1 MCDVI
6 ADLLSA
12 HLSKGHDTLFIPL
25 PSTPSTQKPFKPRA
39 VQFLI
44 VTNILVFVYQ
54 LYALYQGVSLAEVSG
69 AIPNQIVHRYFF
81 LPPLPNLFDKTLLTS
96 LFLHDVHIL
105 QGGFIHIIGNMLY
118 LSAFGPTLESM
129 IGSLKFL
136 LFYLL
141 CGVLATLCYVMIY
154 YDSNLPLIGASGAIA
169 GVMGA
174 HFIAYPKARIRCL
187 LFIYIIS
194 VPAIVLLLPWIAIQL
209 ANVYFAFQGAS
220 IAWIAHVGGFGV
232 GMFLIGKFQRTWFR
246 PKHEASP
253 IRPYVR

>member
-1 MCDVI
+1 MLLQVC
-6 ADLLSA
+6 LSA
-12 HLSKGHDTLFIPL
+12 HLWKGHDTLFIPL

-69 AIPNQIVHRYFF
+69 AIPNQIMHRYSF
-81 LPPLPNLFDKTLLTS
+81 LPPLPNLSDKTLLTS
-96 LFLHDVHIL
+96 LFLHDVYIL

-129 IGSLKFL
+129 VGSLKFL

-141 CGVLATLCYVMIY
+141 CGVLATLCYVIIY

-174 HFIAYPKARIRCL
+174 HFIACPRARVRCL

-209 ANVYFAFQGAS
+209 VNVYFSFQSAS
-220 IAWIAHVGGFGV
+220 IAWVAHVGGFGV
-232 GMFLIGKFQRTWFR
+232 GMLLIRKFQRTWFR
-246 PKHEASP
+246 TKHEASH

>member
-1 MCDVI
+1 M
-6 ADLLSA
+6 
-12 HLSKGHDTLFIPL
+12 FIPL
-25 PSTPSTQKPFKPRA
+25 PSTPSTQESFKPRA

-44 VTNILVFVYQ
+44 VTNVLAFVYQ
-54 LYALYQGVSLAEVSG
+54 LYALYQGVLLAEVSG
-69 AIPNQIVHRYFF
+69 AIPSQIAHRYSF
-81 LPPLPNLFDKTLLTS
+81 LPPLPNLFDKTLFTS

-154 YDSNLPLIGASGAIA
+154 YDSSLPLIGASGAIA

-174 HFIAYPKARIRCL
+174 HFVACPKARVRCL

-209 ANVYFAFQGAS
+209 ANVYFRFRERLLLGWRMS
-220 IAWIAHVGGFGV
+220 VGLGWGCFLSENSNELGFV
-232 GMFLIGKFQRTWFR
+232 LNMKRLTFVLMFDSSGLFGR
-246 PKHEASP
+246 ES
-253 IRPYVR
+253 

>member
-1 MCDVI
+1 M
-6 ADLLSA
+6 
-12 HLSKGHDTLFIPL
+12 FIPL
-25 PSTPSTQKPFKPRA
+25 PSAPSTQKSFKPRA

-54 LYALYQGVSLAEVSG
+54 LYALYQGVSLTEVSG
-69 AIPNQIVHRYFF
+69 AIPNQIMQRYSF
-81 LPPLPNLFDKTLLTS
+81 LPPLPNLSDKTFLTS

-118 LSAFGPTLESM
+118 LSAFGPTLENM

-174 HFIAYPKARIRCL
+174 HFIACPKARVRCL
-187 LFIYIIS
+187 LLIYIIS

-209 ANVYFAFQGAS
+209 VNVYFAFQGAS
-220 IAWIAHVGGFGV
+220 IAWVVHVGGFGV
-232 GMFLIGKFQRTWFR
+232 GMLLIGKFQRTWFR
-246 PKHEASP
+246 TKHEPSY

>member
-1 MCDVI
+1 M
-6 ADLLSA
+6 
-12 HLSKGHDTLFIPL
+12 FIPL
-25 PSTPSTQKPFKPRA
+25 PSTPSTQKSFKPRA

-44 VTNILVFVYQ
+44 VTNLLVFVYQ
-54 LYALYQGVSLAEVSG
+54 LYALYQGVSLVEISG
-69 AIPNQIVHRYFF
+69 AIPNQIMHRHSF
-81 LPPLPNLFDKTLLTS
+81 LPPLPNLSDKTLLTS

-118 LSAFGPTLESM
+118 LSAFGPTLESL
-129 IGSLKFL
+129 IGGLKFL

-141 CGVLATLCYVMIY
+141 CGVLATLCYTVIY

-174 HFIAYPKARIRCL
+174 HFIACPKGRVRCL

-209 ANVYFAFQGAS
+209 INMYFSFQGAS
-220 IAWIAHVGGFGV
+220 IAWVAHVGGFGV
-232 GMFLIGKFQRTWFR
+232 GMFLIRKFQRTWFR
-246 PKHEASP
+246 PKHEASH

>member
-1 MCDVI
+1 MF
-6 ADLLSA
+6 L
-12 HLSKGHDTLFIPL
+12 PL

-44 VTNILVFVYQ
+44 FTNILVFAYQ
-54 LYALYQGVSLAEVSG
+54 LYALYQGVSLAEISG
-69 AIPNQIVHRYFF
+69 AIPNQIVHRYAF
-81 LPPLPNLFDKTLLTS
+81 LPPLPNLFDKTLITA

-105 QGGFIHIIGNMLY
+105 QGGLIHLVGNLLY

-129 IGSLKFL
+129 IGRLKFL

-154 YDSNLPLIGASGAIA
+154 YNSNLPLIGASGAIA

-174 HFIAYPKARIRCL
+174 HFIACPKARVRCL

-209 ANVYFAFQGAS
+209 INVYFSFQETS
-220 IAWIAHVGGFGV
+220 VAWAAHVGGFGA

-246 PKHEASP
+246 PKREPSY

>member
-1 MCDVI
+1 M
-6 ADLLSA
+6 
-12 HLSKGHDTLFIPL
+12 FIPL
-25 PSTPSTQKPFKPRA
+25 PSTPSTQKSFKPRA

-44 VTNILVFVYQ
+44 VTNLLVFVYQ
-54 LYALYQGVSLAEVSG
+54 LYALYQGVSLAGVSG
-69 AIPNQIVHRYFF
+69 AIPNQIVHRYSF

-129 IGSLKFL
+129 IGSLKFF

-154 YDSNLPLIGASGAIA
+154 YNSNLPLIGASGAIA
-169 GVMGA
+169 GIMGA
-174 HFIAYPKARIRCL
+174 HFIACPKARVRCL

-209 ANVYFAFQGAS
+209 VNVYFSFQGAS
-220 IAWIAHVGGFGV
+220 IAWVAHVGGFGV

-246 PKHEASP
+246 SKHEASH
-253 IRPYVR
+253 IRPYVRY

>member
-1 MCDVI
+1 MF
-6 ADLLSA
+6 L
-12 HLSKGHDTLFIPL
+12 PL

-44 VTNILVFVYQ
+44 FTNILVFAYQ
-54 LYALYQGVSLAEVSG
+54 LYALYQGVSLAEISG
-69 AIPNQIVHRYFF
+69 AIPNQIVHRYAF
-81 LPPLPNLFDKTLLTS
+81 LPPLPNLFDKTLITA

-105 QGGFIHIIGNMLY
+105 QGGLIHLVGNLLY

-129 IGSLKFL
+129 IGRLKFL

-154 YDSNLPLIGASGAIA
+154 YNSNLPLIGASGAIA

-174 HFIAYPKARIRCL
+174 HFIACPKARVRCL

-209 ANVYFAFQGAS
+209 INVYFSFQETS
-220 IAWIAHVGGFGV
+220 VAWAAHVGGFGA

-246 PKHEASP
+246 PKREPSYV
-253 IRPYVR
+253 RPYVR

>member
-1 MCDVI
+1 MF
-6 ADLLSA
+6 L
-12 HLSKGHDTLFIPL
+12 PL

-44 VTNILVFVYQ
+44 FTNILVFAYQ
-54 LYALYQGVSLAEVSG
+54 LYALYQGVSLAEISG
-69 AIPNQIVHRYFF
+69 AIPNQIVHRYAF
-81 LPPLPNLFDKTLLTS
+81 LPPLPNLFDKTLITA

-105 QGGFIHIIGNMLY
+105 QGGLIHLVGNLLY

-154 YDSNLPLIGASGAIA
+154 YNSNLPLIGASGAIA

-174 HFIAYPKARIRCL
+174 HFIACPKARVRCL

-209 ANVYFAFQGAS
+209 INVYFSFQETS
-220 IAWIAHVGGFGV
+220 VAWAAHVGGFGA

-246 PKHEASP
+246 PKREPSY

>member
-1 MCDVI
+1 MLSQI
-6 ADLLSA
+6 YLSA

-25 PSTPSTQKPFKPRA
+25 PSKPSTQQSFKPRA

-44 VTNILVFVYQ
+44 VTNLLVFVYQ

-69 AIPNQIVHRYFF
+69 AIPNQIMHRYPF
-81 LPPLPNLFDKTLLTS
+81 LPPLPNLSDKTLLTS
-96 LFLHDVHIL
+96 IFLHDVHIL

-174 HFIAYPKARIRCL
+174 HFIACPKARVRCL

-194 VPAIVLLLPWIAIQL
+194 VPAIVLLLPWIALQL
-209 ANVYFAFQGAS
+209 VNVYFSFQGAS
-220 IAWIAHVGGFGV
+220 IAWVAHVGGFGV
-232 GMFLIGKFQRTWFR
+232 GMFLIRKFQRTWFR
-246 PKHEASP
+246 PKREPSY

>member
-1 MCDVI
+1 MLLQVC
-6 ADLLSA
+6 LSA

-69 AIPNQIVHRYFF
+69 AIPNQIMHRYSF
-81 LPPLPNLFDKTLLTS
+81 LPPLPNLSDKTLLTS

-118 LSAFGPTLESM
+118 LSAFGPTLES
-129 IGSLKFL
+129 IVGSLKFL

-141 CGVLATLCYVMIY
+141 CGVLATLCYVIIY

-174 HFIAYPKARIRCL
+174 HFIACPRARVRCL

-209 ANVYFAFQGAS
+209 VNVYFSFQSAS
-220 IAWIAHVGGFGV
+220 IAWVAHVGGFGV
-232 GMFLIGKFQRTWFR
+232 GMLLIRKFQRTWFR
-246 PKHEASP
+246 TKHEASH

>member
-1 MCDVI
+1 M
-6 ADLLSA
+6 
-12 HLSKGHDTLFIPL
+12 FIPL
-25 PSTPSTQKPFKPRA
+25 PSTPATQQPFKPRA

-44 VTNILVFVYQ
+44 VTNILAFAYQ
-54 LYALYQGVSLAEVSG
+54 LYALYQGVLLAEVSG
-69 AIPNQIVHRYFF
+69 AIPSQIVHRYSF
-81 LPPLPNLFDKTLLTS
+81 LPPLPNLLDKTLFTS

-105 QGGFIHIIGNMLY
+105 QGGFIHIVGNMLY

-141 CGVLATLCYVMIY
+141 CGVLATLCYAMIY
-154 YDSNLPLIGASGAIA
+154 YNSNLPLIGASGAIA

-174 HFIAYPKARIRCL
+174 HFIACPKARVRCL

-209 ANVYFAFQGAS
+209 VNVYFSFQGAS
-220 IAWIAHVGGFGV
+220 IAWAAHVGGFGV
-232 GMFLIGKFQRTWFR
+232 GMLLIGKFQRTWFR
-246 PKHEASP
+246 PKQEVYR
-253 IRPYVR
+253 IRPYFTIR